1 MPRVSTCGGVVA
13 TVAAMGAAMS
23 AALVS
28 PAAAA
33 AYACSD
39 EHMCLYGGHVGQGAT
54 FSTHDAVSDLRTVRF
69 NDRAR
74 SVFNSTS
81 HDWCLYQN
89 KNFGGEWRLVEP
101 GEAGNL
107 TGESDRAVSSLR
119 PEPECGC

>member
-1 MPRVSTCGGVVA
+1 MA
-13 TVAAMGAAMS
+13 
-23 AALVS
+23 AALVF

-33 AYACSD
+33 TYECGD
-39 EHMCLYGGHVGQGAT
+39 ERVCLYGGRVGQGAT
-54 FSTHDAVSDLRTVRF
+54 FSAHDAVSDLRTVVF

-81 HDWCLYQN
+81 DGWCLYQN

-107 TGESDRAVSSLR
+107 TGESDRAVSSLQ
-119 PEPECGC
+119 PKPAGGC